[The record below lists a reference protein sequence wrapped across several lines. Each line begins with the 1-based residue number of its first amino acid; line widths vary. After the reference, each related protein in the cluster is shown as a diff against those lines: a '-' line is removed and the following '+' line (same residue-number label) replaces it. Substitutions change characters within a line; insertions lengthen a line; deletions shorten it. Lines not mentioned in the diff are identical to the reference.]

1 MIRIAHMGT
10 DDMSTEDFA
19 TATRLLTAYQSAVEA
34 FASEAEVCA

>member
-10 DDMSTEDFA
+10 DDTGPDDVA

-34 FASEAEVCA
+34 FASAAEVCA